1 MPSPAP
7 PPKPTEAELSILR
20 VLWNRGPSTVREVME
35 ALADERDLGYTSVL
49 KFLQIMF
56 EKGLVKRDDSLRTH
70 VYSAAQP
77 AEKMRRRLV
86 GDLVDRVFSG
96 SVSQLVMHALGTS
109 RPDAGELKAI
119 RRMLD
124 DLDPPSKK
132 KPQP

>member
-1 MPSPAP
+1 MSSSSPP
-7 PPKPTEAELSILR
+7 RPTEAELSILR
-20 VLWNRGPSTVREVME
+20 VLWNRGASTVREV
-35 ALADERDLGYTSVL
+35 LDVLSVDRDMGYTSVL

-56 EKGLVKRDDSLRTH
+56 EKGLVKRDDSGRTH

-86 GDLVDRVFSG
+86 GDLVERVFSG
-96 SVSQLVMHALGTS
+96 SVSQLVMHALGTAK
-109 RPDAGELKAI
+109 PDAGELQAI

-132 KPQP
+132 KP